1 MDVIIKYLLQVI
13 ASTTI
18 LVLVGFKPEG
28 ECVKFAC
35 EVGDGGPGGDSGGEI
50 TPGGGDDNPGGGDT
64 PGGGDDN
71 PGGGDS
77 GGDSGGGGSSG
88 FKLRCWVVSTNKNQ
102 GTVEGDGYYPY
113 LSKVT
118 IDALPNEGYEFKYWL
133 VSDELTQTRSY
144 TKRQTITLKRNMKY
158 VAIFKEAAS
167 NGQNQ
172 GSGNITI
179 KDGET
184 RVGTV
189 GEWETNL
196 NAYGN
201 VLTSIEADLDGMAVT
216 FTYIVGAN
224 LKAVLSDTVTDSA
237 GNTRYYYSGY
247 EYNSADSHGVTYT
260 ETYPFAGD
268 VSEITEI
275 IQNGDFG
282 TYTNGCPSQYRYC
295 TCPFST
301 LEATRDIHTFVD
313 GAPVT
318 SRVVIG
324 RYSVNVQ
331 NKKDILVSPTFRD
344 GSLVGVPFEPS
355 VESDVFVNRGDS
367 AAWERHMKLG
377 ECRSFDDIETYA
389 NGGFF
394 NLTSQYTA

>member
-1 MDVIIKYLLQVI
+1 MTTEYAAPYAEKFDIGVSFVSSSEDLGVLSTYLDPWEPGRRYV
-13 ASTTI
+13 
-18 LVLVGFKPEG
+18 
-28 ECVKFAC
+28 
-35 EVGDGGPGGDSGGEI
+35 GGDIVIYNGRTWVCTCQDGEW
-50 TPGGGDDNPGGGDT
+50 TEGMWDQETETLVFDTQNFEMLSCSDYTHGMGDEWQVD
-64 PGGGDDN
+64 
-71 PGGGDS
+71 
-77 GGDSGGGGSSG
+77 GSSDSQLTV
-88 FKLRCWVVSTNKNQ
+88 FKDGVTFTDEGGTARIPKTDEDWLWYYKVGVVQ
-102 GTVEGDGYYPY
+102 GIETETDG
-113 LSKVT
+113 
-118 IDALPNEGYEFKYWL
+118 
-133 VSDELTQTRSY
+133 
-144 TKRQTITLKRNMKY
+144 M
-158 VAIFKEAAS
+158 
-167 NGQNQ
+167 
-172 GSGNITI
+172 GNITI